1 MKYTLNDIYEKLKK
15 IITDK
20 ESRTKEIKE
29 FQALIWKNDLSFCNE
44 VDECLSDLAQ
54 DLDYYEKSDE
64 TRKEDSSYYGET
76 RLIQEIKSSLKV
88 IKRNL

>member
-1 MKYTLNDIYEKLKK
+1 MKYTLNDIYKKLEK

-20 ESRTKEIKE
+20 ESRPKEIKN
-29 FQALIWKNDLSFCNE
+29 FQTLIWENDLSFCNE

-64 TRKEDSSYYGET
+64 IRKEDSSYYGET
-76 RLIQEIKSSLKV
+76 RLIQEIQSSLKV
-88 IKRNL
+88 IKKYL